1 MRSAARVDKVKFAA
15 RSARCSYAA
24 AKCGHELTTLGPS
37 TDAVVDVERFDAK
50 LAGGVGYGWA
60 AWTTAV
66 GIGRT
71 CMVTGSAR
79 AGVLGR
85 GMLGAAIGRAG
96 AVCEGSGGGAAR
108 AAMAS
113 SRGRRACALEVSRR
127 LSAPSQMPRGQAA
140 DRASGQGRQRR
151 DSVPA
156 RAPDNGARRARSSVG
171 AISWRH
177 RRANGLRSSADDG
190 TGVTKTSPTWTW
202 RASRF
207 WSRPIRK
214 TIPGSAG
221 PVRAS

>member
-1 MRSAARVDKVKFAA
+1 MRSAARVAKVEFAA

-71 CMVTGSAR
+71 CMVTGRAR
-79 AGVLGR
+79 TGVLGR
-85 GMLGAAIGRAG
+85 GMEADAS
-96 AVCEGSGGGAAR
+96 GSGGGAAR

-202 RASRF
+202 RASRS
-207 WSRPIRK
+207 WSRSIRR

-221 PVRAS
+221 PARAS